1 MDYNIDD
8 EDLDFDEVLVKALEE
23 IDMKWEPRSPERI
36 KPFMERLTEEWEQY
50 SDLRFIQ
57 FVNLLY
63 RNAEYDPWNYE
74 EEDTLQLLDRESNKV
89 DKDDV

>member
-36 KPFMERLTEEWEQY
+36 KPFMKRLTEEWEQY

-74 EEDTLQLLDRESNKV
+74 EEDTLRLLDRESNKV
-89 DKDDV
+89 EEGDV